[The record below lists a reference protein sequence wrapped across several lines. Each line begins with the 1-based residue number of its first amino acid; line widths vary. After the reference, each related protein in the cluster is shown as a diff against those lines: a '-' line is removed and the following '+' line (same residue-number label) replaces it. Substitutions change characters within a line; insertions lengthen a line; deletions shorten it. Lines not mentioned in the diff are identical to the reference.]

1 MENLEASFIGAFSR
15 GKVRVIVK
23 PSSKSNE
30 ILGFD
35 HESEAY
41 KISVRAVPDK
51 GKANKELVKFVAKI
65 VKKRVEI
72 ASGFTAK
79 MKVLRALE

>member
-1 MENLEASFIGAFSR
+1 MENLEESFIGAFSR

-30 ILGFD
+30 IVGFD
-35 HESEAY
+35 HEAETY
-41 KISVRAVPDK
+41 KISIRAAPEK
-51 GKANKELVKFVAKI
+51 GKANKELVKFVSKI

-79 MKVLRALE
+79 TKVLRALE